1 MKKKAK
7 IECYRNVGDCIAGD
21 QIRVECRTPGK
32 WKLYRRTGQHQGS
45 VCIVKKDAKA
55 TILKSYTNI
64 QK

>member
-7 IECYRNVGDCIAGD
+7 IKCYRNVGDSVAGD
-21 QIRVECRTPGK
+21 LIRVECRKPGD
-32 WKLYRRTGQHQGS
+32 WKLYRRTGQHQGHFYTA
-45 VCIVKKDAKA
+45 KKDAKA